1 MDRSGRARRHP
12 ASRRTRHLKLFLD
25 TSALIAASGSSVGA
39 ARRIIELAPANGWDL
54 IATPYVLW
62 EIGRN
67 IVKFPLPAQAEWHA
81 IRPCLLIRPDVLSSD
96 RLIVFTKTK
105 DRPVLLSASAW
116 ADVLIT
122 HDTGDFHRRLGTSF
136 YGLKIRTPL
145 EFLTEQH
152 RTSALVLP

>member
-1 MDRSGRARRHP
+1 MV
-12 ASRRTRHLKLFLD
+12 ASRHLISRASLPTRQS
-25 TSALIAASGSSVGA
+25 T
-39 ARRIIELAPANGWDL
+39 ANGWEL

-67 IVKFPLPAQAEWHA
+67 IVKFPPPVQDEWRA
-81 IRPCLLIRPDVLSSD
+81 IRPRLHIRPDVLSSD
-96 RLIVFTKTK
+96 RPVVFTKTK

-116 ADVLIT
+116 ADVLVT
-122 HDTGDFHRRLGTSF
+122 HDTGDFHRRLGGSF

-152 RTSALVLP
+152 RMGSLVLP

>member
-1 MDRSGRARRHP
+1 M
-12 ASRRTRHLKLFLD
+12 
-25 TSALIAASGSSVGA
+25 
-39 ARRIIELAPANGWDL
+39 

-67 IVKFPLPAQAEWHA
+67 IVKFPPPVQDEWRA
-81 IRPCLLIRPDVLSSD
+81 IRPRLHIRPDVLSSD
-96 RLIVFTKTK
+96 RPVVFTKTK

-116 ADVLIT
+116 ADVLVT
-122 HDTGDFHRRLGTSF
+122 HDTGDFHRRLGHSF

-152 RTSALVLP
+152 GAGALILP